1 MTKIRYISKNA
12 HDQNI
17 GFDEKEI
24 VSLKSLVNVNLPQL
38 YIEFLKIAG
47 KKSNALETEFKSIKS
62 LLNLQNELR
71 LEIKK
76 SEIIDDST
84 NLWCIFKSNSNEYYF
99 FDLKKK
105 NPIVYS
111 FRKIDVPIDNG
122 WNTKFGPIDKK
133 TNFIEFIN
141 LSR

>member
-24 VSLKSLVNVNLPQL
+24 VSLKSLVNVNLTQL

-62 LLNLQNELR
+62 LLNLQNEFR

-76 SEIIDDST
+76 SEFIDDST
-84 NLWCIFKSNSNEYYF
+84 NLWCLFKSNSNEYYF
-99 FDLKKK
+99 FDLKKRTQLY
-105 NPIVYS
+105 I
-111 FRKIDVPIDNG
+111 
-122 WNTKFGPIDKK
+122 
-133 TNFIEFIN
+133 
-141 LSR
+141 LSEK